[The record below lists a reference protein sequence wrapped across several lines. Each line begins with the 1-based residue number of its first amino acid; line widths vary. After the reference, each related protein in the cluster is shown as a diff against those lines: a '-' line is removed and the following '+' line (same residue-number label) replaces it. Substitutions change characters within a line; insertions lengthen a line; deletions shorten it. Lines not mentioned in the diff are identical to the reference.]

1 MINKLI
7 EIIGREAGLFESF
20 LALLEQQQKMLVS
33 NDLEGLNHVTDR
45 QREKLVES
53 QLLNKEREQLIERI
67 RVANAIEGDLNV
79 TRLLAMVDENQ
90 AARLLHL
97 KGLIYGLHDQ
107 IAEVRN
113 QNAMLLSR
121 SRQYIGKMMEMLSR
135 VNSPEGAYSSG
146 GVATASNSTVAVD
159 RRA

>member
-7 EIIGREAGLFESF
+7 EIIGREAVLFESF
-20 LALLEQQQKMLVS
+20 LALLEQQKKMLVS
-33 NDLEGLNHVTDR
+33 NDLDGLNHVTDR

-67 RVANAIEGDLNV
+67 KVANAIEGDLNV
-79 TRLLAMVDENQ
+79 TRLLEMVDENQ
-90 AARLLHL
+90 AERLLHL
-97 KGLIYGLHDQ
+97 KSLIYGLHDQ

-113 QNAMLLSR
+113 QNAMLLNR
-121 SRQYIGKMMEMLSR
+121 SRQYIGKMIEMLSR

-146 GVATASNSTVAVD
+146 GVATSSNSTVAVD

>member
-20 LALLEQQQKMLVS
+20 LALLEQQQTMLVN
-33 NDLEGLNHVTDR
+33 NDLDGLNNVTDR

-53 QLLNKEREQLIERI
+53 QLLNREREQLIQRI
-67 RVANAIEGDLNV
+67 KAANAIEGDLNV
-79 TRLLAMVDENQ
+79 TRLLEMVDENQ
-90 AARLLHL
+90 AARLLQL
-97 KGLIYGLHDQ
+97 KSLIYDLHDQ
-107 IAEVRN
+107 ISHVRN
-113 QNAMLLSR
+113 QNALLLNR

-135 VNSPEGAYSSG
+135 VNSPEGTYSSS
-146 GVATASNSTVAVD
+146 GVTACGESTVAVD